1 MSVPIS
7 ITLTV
12 RSETIQQAYSSY
24 RSDLYRVNRRYQRKL
39 VWSVEEKQRLVDS
52 ILKALPLPLFLVA
65 EVSGGHDSPLEL
77 IDGMQRMNAIFS
89 FIEQE
94 FDFQGK
100 YFDLDTLAD
109 TKALKDSGKITQKVP
124 LLERQESVAFAN
136 YSLALSVFRAESQ
149 SAVDEVFR
157 RINSGGRRLSR
168 QELRQAGTVS
178 PLADLVRRLAS
189 QMRGDTSPSDS
200 IALRKMPQLSI
211 SNKNLDYGVLVDNI
225 FWVAQNILRREDVR
239 QSLDEQVILDILI
252 DCLIEPL
259 ENSSTKIRDDFYSFS
274 SSVEEETSEAT
285 RKITNV
291 ISLTGEDRVEEQFL
305 RVYDVIRALTEHAG
319 KRFGALLGVPPTGRS
334 PRYFHALF
342 LAFWEM
348 MFKDPQKR
356 HVHDVAATTAK
367 VSGISSV
374 ASITTG
380 GDWESNSKRQTID
393 AFKGIIAPSMEEVSH
408 EVDPGRFGWSSH
420 FETLLANALVEQQ
433 FFDSKQ
439 GFYTLAPSGRKFDS
453 NAFDK
458 VAKTLTAIAN
468 MGSGHTGY
476 VAIGIADDEADARRI
491 EQLDGVTPVTYRGF
505 QVVGLER
512 EAKLH
517 GVDLNSYWT
526 WLIQKLGG
534 HPELAEDFRKMLAR
548 NARIISYRG
557 LAVGLLKVSDVSA
570 PVFYRGGIYERA
582 GSETPEVPNTD
593 YMRIFSRFRT

>member
-7 ITLTV
+7 VTLTV

-89 FIEQE
+89 FIDQE
-94 FDFQGK
+94 FDYQGM

-109 TKALKDSGKITQKVP
+109 TKALKDSGDIQQKEP
-124 LLERQESVAFAN
+124 RLGRSESVALAN

-149 SAVDEVFR
+149 SSVDEVFR

-189 QMRGDTSPSDS
+189 QLRGDTSPSDS
-200 IALRKMPQLSI
+200 IALRQMPQLSI
-211 SNKNLDYGVLVDNI
+211 SNKNLDYGVLVENI
-225 FWVAQNILRREDVR
+225 YWVSQNILRREDVR

-252 DCLIEPL
+252 DCLIEPI

-285 RKITNV
+285 RRITN
-291 ISLTGEDRVEEQFL
+291 IITLTGEERIEEQFL
-305 RVYDVIRALTEHAG
+305 RVYDVIRALTDQSG
-319 KRFGALLGVPPTGRS
+319 KKFGALLGVPPTGRS

-356 HVHDVAATTAK
+356 HVHDIPATAEK
-367 VSGISSV
+367 MSGISSV

-380 GDWESNSKRQTID
+380 GDWESNSKRQTVD
-393 AFKGIIAPSMEEVSH
+393 AFKGIISPSMEEVSH

-433 FFDSKQ
+433 FFDAKQ
-439 GFYTLAPSGRKFDS
+439 GFYTLAPTGRTFDGK
-453 NAFDK
+453 AFDK

-468 MGSGHTGY
+468 MGSDHTGY
-476 VAIGIADDEADARRI
+476 VAIGVADTGKDAARI
-491 EQLDGVTPVTYRGF
+491 EQLDGVPTVVHRGF
-505 QVVGLER
+505 HIVGIER

-526 WLIQKLGG
+526 WIVQKFGS
-534 HPELAEDFRKMLAR
+534 HPDLPEDFRKMLAR
-548 NARIISYRG
+548 ESRIISYRG
-557 LAVGLLKVSDVSA
+557 LAVGLLKVSGVKA
-570 PVFYRGGIYERA
+570 PVFFRGGIYERA
-582 GSETPEVPNTD
+582 GSETPEVSNTD
-593 YMRIFSRFRT
+593 YMRVFSRFRS

>member
-1 MSVPIS
+1 M
-7 ITLTV
+7 TV
-12 RSETIQQAYSSY
+12 RSESIQQAYSAY
-24 RSDLYRVNRRYQRKL
+24 RTELYRVNRRYQRKL

-109 TKALKDSGKITQKVP
+109 TKALKDSGEIEQKQP
-124 LLERQESVAFAN
+124 LLDRAESVAFAN
-136 YSLALSVFRAESQ
+136 YSLALSVFRAENQ
-149 SAVDEVFR
+149 SSVDEVFR

-189 QMRGDTSPSDS
+189 QLRGDTSPSDS
-200 IALRKMPQLSI
+200 IALRQMPQLSI
-211 SNKNLDYGVLVDNI
+211 SNKNLNYGVSVENI
-225 FWVAQNILRREDVR
+225 YWVSQNILRREDVR

-259 ENSSTKIRDDFYSFS
+259 ENSSTKIRDEFYSFS
-274 SSVEEETSEAT
+274 SSVEEETSDST
-285 RKITNV
+285 RRITNV
-291 ISLTGEDRVEEQFL
+291 ISLTGEDRIEEQFL
-305 RVYDVIRALTEHAG
+305 RVYDVIRALTDHAS
-319 KRFGALLGVPPTGRS
+319 KKFGALLGVPPTGRS

-348 MFKDPQKR
+348 MFKDQQKR
-356 HVHDVAATTAK
+356 HVHDVAATAEK

-393 AFKGIIAPSMEEVSH
+393 AFKGIIAPSMEEVSD
-408 EVDPGRFGWSSH
+408 EIDPGRFGWSSH

-433 FFDSKQ
+433 FFDAKQ
-439 GFYTLAPSGRKFDS
+439 GFYTLSPVGRKFDDS
-453 NAFDK
+453 AFDK

-468 MGSGHTGY
+468 MGSNHTGY
-476 VAIGIADDEADARRI
+476 VAVGVADNQTASERVQ
-491 EQLDGVTPVTYRGF
+491 ELDGVSPVVYRGF
-505 QVVGLER
+505 HIVGLER
-512 EAKLH
+512 EAELH
-517 GVDLNSYWT
+517 GTDLNSYWT
-526 WLIQKLGG
+526 WLIQKLGS
-534 HPELAEDFRKMLAR
+534 HPDLPEDFRKALAR
-548 NARIISYRG
+548 DSRIISYKG
-557 LAVGLLKVSDVSA
+557 LAVGLLKVSGVEA
-570 PVFYRGGIYERA
+570 PVFFKGEIYERA
-582 GSETPEVPNTD
+582 GSETPKVANND
-593 YMRIFSRFRT
+593 YMRIFSRFQR